1 MTPNNARKPVV
12 IRITRAERER
22 ATDHLITAELMR
34 RGYAMA
40 VIDTATNV
48 ARLLLRHDNCSAFRA
63 MRLAVGMAA
72 RLQLTLKPTLQPP
85 IPGPLAV

>member
-22 ATDHLITAELMR
+22 ATDHLITAELTR

-40 VIDTATNV
+40 VIDTATSV

-63 MRLAVGMAA
+63 MRLAVGMAE
-72 RLQLTLKPTLQPP
+72 RLQLTRQPTS
-85 IPGPLAV
+85 PGPLAV